1 MKIQLRGHNFELTES
16 NKQYAIDKVSK
27 LERFFENEEI
37 TGNVTVKKFQR
48 SIKVEVMISGSN
60 RLRIRAEEVKDDF
73 YATVDIVIEK
83 LEKQIRK
90 HKTKIQ
96 KHHQVKIKSND
107 YYEQEVNLEKLNLE
121 IQNNETKLESGTIV
135 REKEIEITKP
145 MSIEEAILQFE
156 MLGHNFYVYRDQ
168 ETMNV
173 NVLYK
178 RDNGNYGLIKTV

>member
-1 MKIQLRGHNFELTES
+1 MKVQLRGHNFELTEA

-27 LERFFENEEI
+27 LERFFDNEEI
-37 TGNVTVKKFQR
+37 AGNVTVKKFQR

-73 YATVDIVIEK
+73 YAAVDIVIEK

-96 KHHQVKIKSND
+96 KHHQVKMVSSD
-107 YYEQEVNLEKLNLE
+107 YFEEEEKLNIHNTTLDKDKK
-121 IQNNETKLESGTIV
+121 INSGEIV
-135 REKEIEITKP
+135 REKEVEITKP
-145 MSIEEAILQFE
+145 MSLEEAILQFE
-156 MLGHNFYVYRDQ
+156 MLGHNFYVYKDQ
-168 ETMNV
+168 DTMNV